1 MKYGG
6 MGLFLSGWVLLASGT
21 IVHAENL
28 TTVAGVT
35 YLDITISKVEPD
47 GIRILHSGGAAR
59 IPASQLSAHFKQ
71 QHGLTQFAA
80 KPTPPVEEP
89 QTIVTLDGKTYAKA
103 TIKRIEADRIFIVYE
118 EGATVLD
125 FTNLSADMQKKYGY
139 DPVKA
144 QEIALK
150 READERARVDALM
163 NVKNS
168 PNARPVSHPATPPTP
183 VPPKP
188 ATASATPA
196 PTAPEAAAPV
206 EAGKSTSL
214 VDLVQLAES
223 IDLVRE
229 EERSRLG
236 GTVNWRPPDDYYYY
250 DYWYWYRQKYG
261 ENAARQAK
269 QAVANGSRSTW
280 TAAVAR
286 AREMLKQPADIAPIK
301 NWLEKFIRASELA
314 GTKNRDD
321 YHRRCKEL
329 IDDLD
334 FLLKADAKP

>member
-6 MGLFLSGWVLLASGT
+6 AGLLLSVWVLLASGT

-35 YLDITISKVEPD
+35 YVDITISKVESD

-80 KPTPPVEEP
+80 QPTPPVEVP

-103 TIKRIEADRIFIVYE
+103 TIKRIEADRIFIIYE

-139 DPVKA
+139 DPLKA

-150 READERARVDALM
+150 READERARVEGLM
-163 NVKNS
+163 NTKTTTS
-168 PNARPVSHPATPPTP
+168 SHSTIQSTPAPT
-183 VPPKP
+183 KP
-188 ATASATPA
+188 AAISATPA
-196 PTAPEAAAPV
+196 PTAPDAAAPA

-223 IDLVRE
+223 IDLARE

-236 GTVNWRPPDDYYYY
+236 GTVNWRPADEYY
-250 DYWYWYRQKYG
+250 DYWYWYYANKRG

-280 TAAVAR
+280 SAAVAR

-301 NWLEKFIRASELA
+301 SWLEKFIRTSELA

>member
-6 MGLFLSGWVLLASGT
+6 AGLFLSGWVLLASGT

-144 QEIALK
+144 QEMALK
-150 READERARVDALM
+150 READERARVEALM
-163 NVKNS
+163 KVKNS
-168 PNARPVSHPATPPTP
+168 PNTHPASHPATPPTP
-183 VPPKP
+183 APTKP
-188 ATASATPA
+188 ATAHVTPA
-196 PTAPEAAAPV
+196 PAAPDATAPAA
-206 EAGKSTSL
+206 AGKSTSL
-214 VDLVQLAES
+214 ADLIQLAES
-223 IDLVRE
+223 IDLARE

-236 GTVNWRPPDDYYYY
+236 GTVNWRPADEYY
-250 DYWYWYRQKYG
+250 DYWYWYYSNKRS

-301 NWLEKFIRASELA
+301 SWLEKFIRTSELA